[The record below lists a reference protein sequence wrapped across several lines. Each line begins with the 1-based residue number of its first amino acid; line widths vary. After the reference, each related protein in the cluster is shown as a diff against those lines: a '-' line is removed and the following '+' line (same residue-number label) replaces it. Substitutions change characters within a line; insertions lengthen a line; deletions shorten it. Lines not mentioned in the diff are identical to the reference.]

1 MVRTF
6 RAQYTYLPYIYADG
20 EPMDQ
25 ALLED
30 DLANMEMAADGDNE
44 EELFDEV
51 MAPEEVSESLSGT
64 EKH

>member
-6 RAQYTYLPYIYADG
+6 RAPYTYLPHIYTDG

-30 DLANMEMAADGDNE
+30 DLADMEMAADGDNE
-44 EELFDEV
+44 EELFDEA
-51 MAPEEVSESLSGT
+51 MALEEVSESLSDT
-64 EKH
+64 ERY

>member
-1 MVRTF
+1 
-6 RAQYTYLPYIYADG
+6 
-20 EPMDQ
+20 MDQ

-44 EELFDEV
+44 EELFDEA
-51 MAPEEVSESLSGT
+51 MALEEVSESLSGT